1 MIRKCAGL
9 LITAAALLVP
19 SVALAEIQLP
29 PGAINPD
36 VTQENIGSTICAAG
50 WTKTIRPPAAYT
62 TKLKIQQLRAE
73 GVTGRASDYE
83 EDHLIPLELGGH
95 PTDESNLWPE
105 PWNGP
110 NGAHAKDRVE
120 NKLHRKVCNG
130 QISLQ
135 DAQQQMLIWAKQH
148 PPE

>member
-9 LITAAALLVP
+9 LITATALLVP
-19 SVALAEIQLP
+19 AVALAEIQLP